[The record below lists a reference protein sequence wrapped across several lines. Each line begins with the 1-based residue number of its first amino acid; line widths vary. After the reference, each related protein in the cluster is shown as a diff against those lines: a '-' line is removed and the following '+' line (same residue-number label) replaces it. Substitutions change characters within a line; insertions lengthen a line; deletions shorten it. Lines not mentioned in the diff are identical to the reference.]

1 MARLLCGILRLDGHP
16 ADTRQVLAM
25 LHAMQPKGR
34 PCAHSV
40 ACDGAVALGILE
52 IGNDARHPPV
62 APLIVPTINGFCAV
76 DARLYD
82 VSGEHP
88 DPDAR
93 LANLVE
99 HEGPCRLAE
108 LHGDFAF
115 AHWHRARG
123 LLLARDHF
131 GTRPI
136 QYTVKPGL
144 HAAFAS
150 LPAGLLR
157 TGLASRM
164 LDQACI
170 AGYPI
175 NEQPL
180 PGRTYFRDIR
190 SVQAAHTVALD
201 ARGNC
206 RERRYWRLPLE
217 PLLPFDTDPQ
227 DASAEILR
235 LLDQAVRRRLPSTGS
250 VAAHMSGGLDST
262 PIAIL
267 AARAVRD
274 QGRECLAYSFQEQR
288 GVDHHAPIIDE
299 APYVSEAAA
308 SEPNLRVE
316 PIHTASSLDTVLQ
329 GIDPETLLPQAK
341 DDPENAVLHHAA
353 GHGVQVLL
361 SGWGGD
367 QVVSSYGTGW
377 DGDLLRAGHFRAL
390 LRGLKAHSRAKA
402 RPLHRTLASFAI
414 SQLPARLMLPY
425 RRLRNAFPWLEYRKF
440 IAPRKRGIARHEY
453 RLRHAHSR
461 ACRRAELEAWW
472 IPYRLE
478 MFFQLGA
485 PHGVSYAYPM
495 LDRDLI
501 RYAMR
506 LPGSLYRSEGTTR
519 RLIRDALMGVV
530 PERVRLREEKFVPF
544 PNEALRVARQRDA
557 ILQRV
562 EELGRIPLV
571 SDYLD
576 IAAILDYLRCGSSE
590 ADILRQMDTAAAAG
604 EQFETAP
611 EEEHASSLRLA
622 LFLAAQ
628 ASSGQTHS

>member
-1 MARLLCGILRLDGHP
+1 MARLLCGILRLDGYP
-16 ADTRQVLAM
+16 ADPRQVVAM
-25 LHAMQPKGR
+25 LHAMQPAGR
-34 PCAHSV
+34 PCAQSV
-40 ACDGAVALGILE
+40 ACDGPVALGILE
-52 IGNDARHPPV
+52 IGNDAEHPPV
-62 APLIVPTINGFCAV
+62 APLIVSSRNGICAV

-82 VSGEHP
+82 LSGQHP
-88 DPDAR
+88 GPDAR
-93 LANLVE
+93 LADLVE
-99 HEGPCRLAE
+99 REGPRGLAE

-123 LLLARDHF
+123 LLLGRDHF
-131 GTRPI
+131 GTRAI
-136 QYTVKPGL
+136 QYTVKRGM
-144 HAAFAS
+144 HAAFSS

-157 TGLASRM
+157 TGLASRT

-180 PGRTYFRDIR
+180 PGRTYFSDIR

-201 ARGNC
+201 ARGHC
-206 RERRYWRLPLE
+206 KERRYWRLPLE

-227 DASAEILR
+227 GASAEILR
-235 LLDQAVRRRLPSTGS
+235 LLDQAVRRRLPPTGP

-262 PIAIL
+262 PIAML

-274 QGRECLAYSFQEQR
+274 QGRECLAYSFQERR
-288 GVDHHAPIIDE
+288 GVERDAPIIDE
-299 APYVSEAAA
+299 APYVAEAAA
-308 SEPNLRVE
+308 IEPNLRVV
-316 PIHTASSLDTVLQ
+316 PIHFSSGLDTARQ
-329 GIDPETLLPQAK
+329 GIDPDTLLPLAK
-341 DDPENAVLHHAA
+341 DDPENAVLDHAA
-353 GHGVQVLL
+353 AHGVPVLL

-377 DGDLLRAGHFRAL
+377 DGDLLRAGRFRDL
-390 LRGLKAHSRAKA
+390 LRGLKAHSRAKG
-402 RPLHRTLASFAI
+402 RPLHRTMLSFAI
-414 SQLPARLMLPY
+414 SQLPARLTLPY

-440 IAPRKRGIARHEY
+440 IAPGKRGIARHEY

-485 PHGVSYAYPM
+485 PRGISYAYPM

-506 LPGSLYRSEGTTR
+506 LPGSLYRGEGSTR
-519 RLIRDALMGVV
+519 RLIRDALVGVV
-530 PERVRLREEKFVPF
+530 PERVRVREEKFVPF
-544 PNEALRVARQRDA
+544 PNEALRVARQRTA
-557 ILQRV
+557 ILQQF
-562 EELGRIPLV
+562 EALGRIPLV

-576 IAAILDYLRCGSSE
+576 IAAIRDYLRSGNSE
-590 ADILRQMDTAAAAG
+590 AEILRQMDAAAAAG
-604 EQFETAP
+604 EQFETAT

-628 ASSGQTHS
+628 AGIDGPGP